1 MPKLSNVE
9 EVNSNSFE
17 SAENRSLTSEV
28 PYIHEVKKGIQFF
41 GGNCTVRVANQ
52 LELRQKAYKLIYN
65 LYLKSGLTKKTSSE
79 LWLSIF
85 DALPETTTLIAE
97 DENGQ
102 IAGALT
108 VIFDSPIGLPADE
121 IYKTEIDE
129 LRHANRQVCEIVSFS
144 INREAISATK
154 ILAGLFYCSWLF
166 ALRIK
171 NYTDF
176 IITVHPHH
184 KKLYCRRILF
194 NEIGPEKNYAKVNGA
209 PAVLLNL
216 SLKLPSILKHKQRI
230 FPLYMLD
237 YSEREELDI
246 AKRIQD
252 LHRPVSD
259 EEFYTFFIEKTNVWE
274 MANMAQKEY
283 LKAIY
288 DGRGTDHFSI
298 SRALAKG
305 ISKKFQDDE
314 SEYQNPEAKTI
325 KGRT

>member
-1 MPKLSNVE
+1 MFDGK
-9 EVNSNSFE
+9 F
-17 SAENRSLTSEV
+17 
-28 PYIHEVKKGIQFF
+28 
-41 GGNCTVRVANQ
+41 TVRVANQ
-52 LELRQKAYKLIYN
+52 LELRQKAYKLIYY
-65 LYLKSGLTKKTSSE
+65 LYLKLGLAKKTYSG

-85 DALPETTTLIAE
+85 DALPETTTLVAE
-97 DENGQ
+97 DEKGQ

-108 VIFDSPIGLPADE
+108 VVFDSPIGLPADE
-121 IYKTEIDE
+121 LYKTEIDKI
-129 LRHANRQVCEIVSFS
+129 RHANRQICEIVSFS
-144 INREAISATK
+144 VNSEAISTTK

-176 IITVHPHH
+176 IITVNPCYN
-184 KKLYCRRILF
+184 KLYCRKLLF
-194 NEIGPEKNYAKVNGA
+194 NKIGPEKNYAKVNGA

-216 SLKLPSILKHKQRI
+216 SLKLPSILKHTQRI

-246 AKRIQD
+246 AERMQD
-252 LHRPVSD
+252 MRCTMSD

-274 MANMAQKEY
+274 MANSAQKEY

-305 ISKKFQDDE
+305 ISRKLQANE
-314 SEYQNPEAKTI
+314 IVYQNSEAKNN
-325 KGRT
+325 